1 MRTIKY
7 YGIIDGIKEV
17 FKIRRFHESIKFL
30 NLSPKYFCSKKLK
43 NIFLGTWWNITKQ
56 KNDLAKQRLD
66 ICNNCDLKLRIT
78 KNEYICSSC
87 GCLLSSKT
95 RVKDEHCDLNK
106 W

>member
-1 MRTIKY
+1 MRKLVMNI
-7 YGIIDGIKEV
+7 
-17 FKIRRFHESIKFL
+17 F
-30 NLSPKYFCSKKLK
+30 KKLK

-56 KNDLAKQRLD
+56 KNDLAKQRLN

-78 KNEYICSSC
+78 KNEYICSQC

-95 RVKDEHCDLNK
+95 RVKDEHCELNK